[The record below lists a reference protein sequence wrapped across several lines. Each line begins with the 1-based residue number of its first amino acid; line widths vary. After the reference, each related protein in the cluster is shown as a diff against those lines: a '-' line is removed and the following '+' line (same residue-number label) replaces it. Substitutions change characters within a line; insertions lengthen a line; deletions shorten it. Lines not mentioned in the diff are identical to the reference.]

1 MVEKSGLFVRIILS
15 TVRWRKEM
23 RNILVGYTKTMT
35 DAVVKEIYKDT
46 LDIVRDGF
54 QYNDFILTLGIIM
67 RLCQLRQDLKG
78 KGAEKKSIVM
88 TVFKLFVTE
97 SGLLS
102 DSEADTAG
110 TFILTTLP
118 NLIDTLK
125 SISRDIADAT
135 IQAKKRFCC
144 F

>member
-1 MVEKSGLFVRIILS
+1 M
-15 TVRWRKEM
+15 TM
-23 RNILVGYTKTMT
+23 TMT

-78 KGAEKKSIVM
+78 KGAKKKSIVM

-102 DSEADTAG
+102 DSEADMAG

-135 IQAKKRFCC
+135 LQAKKRFCC

>member
-1 MVEKSGLFVRIILS
+1 
-15 TVRWRKEM
+15 
-23 RNILVGYTKTMT
+23 MT
-35 DAVVKEIYKDT
+35 DTIVKEIYEDT
-46 LDIVRDGF
+46 LNIVRDGF
-54 QYNDFILTLGIIM
+54 QYADFISTLGIIM

-78 KGAEKKSIVM
+78 KGPQKKDIAM

-102 DSEADTAG
+102 DSEAETAG

-125 SISRDIADAT
+125 SISKDIADAAV
-135 IQAKKRFCC
+135 QAKKQCCC